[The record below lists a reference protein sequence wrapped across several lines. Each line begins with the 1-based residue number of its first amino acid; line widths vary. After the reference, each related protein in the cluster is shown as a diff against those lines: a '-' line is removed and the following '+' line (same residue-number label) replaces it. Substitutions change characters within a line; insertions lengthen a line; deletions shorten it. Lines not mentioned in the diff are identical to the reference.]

1 MPNGVEGKGH
11 GVIFVDPVRP
21 HSESAS
27 GSKRNFSMQNG
38 NCATVPADTMF
49 PSNPAEVQ
57 AAKRI
62 CADCPIKEPCLEYA
76 LYNKIEH
83 GYIGGTSERE
93 RKRIARRRRQERA
106 AATR

>member
-1 MPNGVEGKGH
+1 MANGVEGKGH
-11 GVIFVDPVRP
+11 GVIFVDPVKSQP
-21 HSESAS
+21 EPAS
-27 GSKRNFSMQNG
+27 GSKRDFSRKDG

-57 AAKRI
+57 AAKKV
-62 CADCPIKEPCLEYA
+62 CANCPVKEPCLEYA

-93 RKRIARRRRQERA
+93 RERIARRRRQERA